1 VIIMKS
7 MYELNVPVPTK
18 RALVVRNNKE
28 VSKEQ
33 REIALKETEYSMFSF
48 PADLLILDFLSD
60 SGSSSMTDLQWASLF
75 HGDES
80 YGRNKGYYVL
90 LEAIRDTFE
99 RGNEPKKAINLILS
113 GETNV
118 KKLMDELY
126 LKSHEGGFV
135 NGGIHQLTRPNAFLV
150 PQGRCAE
157 HLLFST
163 IGLILKERNPNKEYY
178 IPNNGHFDTTEA
190 NIAAN
195 GMHPVNLFSVNLFEN
210 FPPDQMDVKNP
221 FKGNMDSKE
230 LIAFIEDKGVESIPL
245 IYLTITNNT
254 AAGQPVSLKNIKAI
268 SEIARSYEI
277 PFFLDACRFAEN
289 SFFIKEFEEDYKNY
303 SIAEIVKEMFSYADG
318 FTISFK
324 KDGLANIG
332 GGLFIRD
339 QGIFYKKF
347 SDNGNIGTKL
357 KEKQILTFGNDSYG
371 GLSGRAIMS
380 IAVGLYEVVKE
391 QYLAE
396 RIRQVREFALKLS
409 QKGVPVVLPAGGHA
423 VYINLAK
430 FFEGTDMKIDDFG
443 GVGFTIELLKHYGI
457 RACELGPFAFEWDT
471 KTPEQRK
478 GILNLVRFAIPRNV
492 YNTSHIDYAVA
503 AITELYNNRDKIP
516 KVEVSRGASLRLR
529 HFQSGLQPI
538 YTE

>member
-1 VIIMKS
+1 MKS

-18 RALVVRNNKE
+18 HSLVVRNIKE
-28 VSKEQ
+28 VTKEQ
-33 REIALKETEYSMFSF
+33 RENALKETEYSMFSF
-48 PADLLILDFLSD
+48 PADMLILDFLSD
-60 SGSSSMTDLQWASLF
+60 SGSTSMTDLQWASLF

-99 RGNEPKKAINLILS
+99 RGNESKKAINLILS
-113 GETNV
+113 GETDI

-126 LKSHEGGFV
+126 LKSHEGGFA
-135 NGGIHQLTRPNAFLV
+135 NGGKHQLVRPNAFLV

-163 IGLILKERNPNKEYY
+163 IAPILKERNPKIAYY

-195 GMHPVNLFSVNLFEN
+195 GMQPVNLFSVNLFED
-210 FPPDQMDVKNP
+210 FPLDQINVKNP

-230 LIAFIEDKGVESIPL
+230 LIAFIQDKGVESIPL

-254 AAGQPVSLKNIKAI
+254 AAGQPVSLQNIGAI
-268 SEIARSYEI
+268 SKIARSYDI
-277 PFFLDACRFAEN
+277 PLFFDACRFAEN
-289 SFFIKEFEEDYKNY
+289 AFFIKEFEEHYNTY
-303 SIAEIVKEMFSYADG
+303 SISEIIKEMFSYADG

-332 GGLFIRD
+332 GGLFFRD
-339 QGIFYKKF
+339 QGVFYKNF

-380 IAVGLYEVVKE
+380 ITVGLYEVVKE
-391 QYLAE
+391 QYLRE
-396 RIRQVREFALKLS
+396 RIRLVREFALKLS
-409 QKGVPVVLPAGGHA
+409 QKGVPVVLPPGGHA
-423 VYINLAK
+423 VYINIEK

-457 RACELGPFAFEWDT
+457 RACELGPFAFEWDK

-492 YNTSHIDYAVA
+492 YESSHIDYAVS
-503 AITELYNNRDKIP
+503 AITELYHNKEKIP
-516 KVEVSRGASLRLR
+516 KVEVSRGINLRLR

-538 YTE
+538 YKS